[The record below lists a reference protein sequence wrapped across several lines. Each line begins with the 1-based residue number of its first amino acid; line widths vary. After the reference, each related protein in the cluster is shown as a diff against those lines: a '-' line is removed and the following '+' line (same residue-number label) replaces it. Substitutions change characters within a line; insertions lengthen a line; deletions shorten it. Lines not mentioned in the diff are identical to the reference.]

1 MSENGID
8 GSKVYLDRHG
18 QRATSDAMVRDRRQK
33 RRERGGGVE
42 LCEFGGGWVRKGG
55 VWGSS

>member
-1 MSENGID
+1 MSENEID

-33 RRERGGGVE
+33 RERRCGVE
-42 LCEFGGGWVRKGG
+42 
-55 VWGSS
+55 